1 MGRKVLRFHGHEI
14 DLQPN
19 PIGRLNKECVQGKDL
34 KDEKIV
40 FMATVFV
47 KTRFFH
53 RIKVLNNEA
62 KLKEKIRSV
71 KQQSQFMFWFDN
83 KYLFYNKPFP
93 FIYCNQGMLFLF
105 VSVYIIAC
113 ADDIKGRSCSCIYIV
128 HVYVLQIYTQI
139 RVHPHQ
145 NRSYSMQE
153 WKPRKTI
160 SISEYGSL

>member
-1 MGRKVLRFHGHEI
+1 MGGKVLRFHGHEI

-40 FMATVFV
+40 FMAVFV

-93 FIYCNQGMLFLF
+93 FIYCNQGMLFLLYIYYSLRLWHQGTLLF
-105 VSVYIIAC
+105 VYIHSSCVCTTDLYSDQSTSTPKSILLDARMKTKE
-113 ADDIKGRSCSCIYIV
+113 DDINFRV
-128 HVYVLQIYTQI
+128 RVLII
-139 RVHPHQ
+139 
-145 NRSYSMQE
+145 
-153 WKPRKTI
+153 
-160 SISEYGSL
+160 